1 MELVIST
8 NIVDA
13 LIKSEI
19 LSINLGDK
27 KIRISRPL
35 RVSSLLKSTSILVAA
50 CRHIF
55 YLLATR
61 SNYKQYIDHS
71 YYFSFPAV

>member
-27 KIRISRPL
+27 KNQNLKTASCF
-35 RVSSLLKSTSILVAA
+35 KSTQVYFDFSRRLSSHFLSI
-50 CRHIF
+50 
-55 YLLATR
+55 
-61 SNYKQYIDHS
+61 SNQIEL
-71 YYFSFPAV
+71 